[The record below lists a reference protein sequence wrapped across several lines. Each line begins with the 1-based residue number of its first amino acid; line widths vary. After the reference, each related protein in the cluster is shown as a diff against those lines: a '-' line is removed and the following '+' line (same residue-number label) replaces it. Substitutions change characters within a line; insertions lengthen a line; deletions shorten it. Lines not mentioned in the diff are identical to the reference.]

1 MGSFDLEDISAS
13 HVREGDVAMM
23 KVCLCFAQIL
33 FCFFLTSASF
43 KIVLQD
49 NSSYSFF
56 AGDDSGVPL
65 EWVSAVAKAKIALRG
80 HKSHS
85 RASGRAT
92 PERSLRDSACKAAP
106 GTAASG
112 MTRAGSVEREMAKSP
127 RFGEKNRASTVV
139 PNGSVT
145 LLARNSV
152 KKLEY
157 DGDVEHNQTFEET
170 DDTHSTTDIL
180 DEIDLIEK
188 QMELLMES
196 RTKLTMLPKYSSNK

>member
-1 MGSFDLEDISAS
+1 VFSRKSYFVFSL
-13 HVREGDVAMM
+13 RP
-23 KVCLCFAQIL
+23 L
-33 FCFFLTSASF
+33 F

-56 AGDDSGVPL
+56 AGDGSGVPL

-80 HKSHS
+80 HKPNG

-92 PERSLRDSACKAAP
+92 PERSLRDSASKAAP
-106 GTAASG
+106 RAAASG
-112 MTRAGSVEREMAKSP
+112 MTRAGSVEREIAKSP
-127 RFGEKNRASTVV
+127 RFSRSSTVV
-139 PNGSVT
+139 PSGAVA

-152 KKLEY
+152 KKLPIAAPKKIEH
-157 DGDVEHNQTFEET
+157 DDDDDVEHNQTFEEK

-196 RTKLTMLPKYSSNK
+196 RTKLTMLPKYSSNKK